1 MPVPDPGLEKTL
13 GKIRQEL
20 QSLGELS
27 DYDDGP
33 YTSGETTLEQAN
45 TYQYGPGFNAQNLE
59 DTSTNYGGN
68 LVVPHGMDE
77 QSSYDQNAGFEGD
90 NGKIICATIYNSTG
104 LIDWKEN
111 SILWN
116 KHLDKYLTKYHQV
129 GYHALFYKF
138 TKLMNKNKYI
148 FKLGK
153 YMAIQRTEDINR
165 IKKNK
170 PRHIKGMIIRYVFEP
185 ICFIYGYI
193 SLKIKN

>member
-1 MPVPDPGLEKTL
+1 MPVPSATVEKTL
-13 GKIRQEL
+13 GKIRQEME
-20 QSLGELS
+20 STGTS
-27 DYDDGP
+27 DDYDDGP
-33 YTSGETTLEQAN
+33 YTSAQTTLEQAS
-45 TYQYGPGFNAQNLE
+45 TYQYG
-59 DTSTNYGGN
+59 GGIN
-68 LVVPHGMDE
+68 INSNSGTDFVNPHGMDE
-77 QSSYDQNAGFEGD
+77 HSDYDQNAT
-90 NGKIICATIYNSTG
+90 KIICATIYNSTG

-153 YMAIQRTEDINR
+153 YMAIQRTEDIDRVMN
-165 IKKNK
+165 NK

-193 SLKIKN
+193 SSKIKN

>member
-1 MPVPDPGLEKTL
+1 MTIPDIGLEKSL

-27 DYDDGP
+27 DYDSGP
-33 YTSGETTLEQAN
+33 YTSNPTSLEQAN
-45 TYQYGPGFNAQNLE
+45 TYQYGQGLNVNSGE
-59 DTSTNYGGN
+59 GSN
-68 LVVPHGMDE
+68 LVAPHGMDE
-77 QSSYDQNAGFEGD
+77 QSNYDQNAGAPGS
-90 NGKIICATIYNSTG
+90 GKIICATIYNSTG

-165 IKKNK
+165 IMNNK